1 MEVKAMTKTNIAPTM
16 PQVKAFL
23 SSFGQSILS
32 LSFNFG
38 GLLAGALS
46 VYFGVFS
53 LAPWSIALFPGI
65 LSVRGA
71 IGGLFS
77 GHLSTGLHLGTVKA
91 SYTKNTKSFYLLLRS
106 VIVLALVSGVMIGLG
121 TSIFGIFFW
130 NATFTDFI
138 EILTVIIATM
148 GLSVLLIPP
157 LTLAVSVI
165 SFRRGLDPDVVLY
178 PITSTM
184 SDIIVT
190 LCYVFCLNVFFNVS
204 SFGNYLIWLLDFIFF
219 FIVMYILV
227 RNIKEKEF
235 AEVIKQFLL
244 TLLSVTFIVNITGSL
259 LVRVNEVIGNRPEV
273 YMVYPA
279 LIDTVGDVGS
289 IIGSTVTTKLA
300 LGSIKPSFS
309 SIRAHIIEIGGAWSA
324 SLMLFVS
331 YAAISSLTTGVNTLG
346 GVIRF
351 TSQLLITN
359 ILAVSI
365 MIFIAYSIAIFTY
378 RRGLNPDNF
387 VIPIESSL
395 ADTITTAAILV
406 ALALIT

>member
-1 MEVKAMTKTNIAPTM
+1 MTRTNIALTM
-16 PQVKAFL
+16 PQLKAFL
-23 SSFGQSILS
+23 SNFGQSLLS

-38 GLLAGALS
+38 GLLAGTLA
-46 VYFGVFS
+46 VYFSVFS

-77 GHLSTGLHLGTVKA
+77 GHLSTDLHLGTVKA
-91 SYTKNTKSFYLLLRS
+91 SYTKNTKTFYLLLRS

-130 NATFTDFI
+130 NATFKDFI
-138 EILTVIIATM
+138 EILTVVIATM
-148 GLSVLLIPP
+148 GLSVLFVPP
-157 LTLAVSVI
+157 ITLAVSVI
-165 SFRRGLDPDVVLY
+165 SFRRGLDPDVVVY
-178 PITSTM
+178 PIISTV
-184 SDIIVT
+184 SDIIDT

-204 SFGNYLIWLLDFIFF
+204 SFGSYLIWLLDFVFL
-219 FIVMYILV
+219 FIVIYIFV
-227 RNIKEKEF
+227 KNFKEKEF
-235 AEVIKQFLL
+235 AKMIKEFLL

-259 LVRVNEVIGNRPEV
+259 LVRVSEVIGNRSEV

-300 LGSIKPSFS
+300 LGSIKPTFS
-309 SIRAHIIEIGGAWSA
+309 SMKAHIVEIGGAWSA
-324 SLMLFVS
+324 SLVLFIS
-331 YAAISSLTTGVNTLG
+331 YAAISSVTSGVNTLG
-346 GVIRF
+346 GILRF
-351 TSQLLITN
+351 TGQLLITN
-359 ILAVSI
+359 ILAVAI

-378 RRGLNPDNF
+378 RRGLNPDTF

-395 ADTITTAAILV
+395 ADTVTTAAVLL
-406 ALALIT
+406 ALALIL

>member
-1 MEVKAMTKTNIAPTM
+1 MTRTNIALTM
-16 PQVKAFL
+16 PQLKAFL
-23 SSFGQSILS
+23 SNFGQSILS

-38 GLLAGALS
+38 GLLAGTLA
-46 VYFGVFS
+46 VYFSVFS

-77 GHLSTGLHLGTVKA
+77 GHLSTDLHLGTVKA
-91 SYTKNTKSFYLLLRS
+91 SYTKNTKTFYLLLRS

-130 NATFTDFI
+130 NATFKDFI
-138 EILTVIIATM
+138 EILTVVIATM
-148 GLSVLLIPP
+148 GLSVLFVPP
-157 LTLAVSVI
+157 ITLAVSVI
-165 SFRRGLDPDVVLY
+165 SFRRGLDPDVVVY
-178 PITSTM
+178 PIISTV
-184 SDIIVT
+184 SDIIDT

-204 SFGNYLIWLLDFIFF
+204 SFGSYLIWLLDFVFL
-219 FIVMYILV
+219 FIVIYIFV
-227 RNIKEKEF
+227 KNFKEKEF
-235 AEVIKQFLL
+235 AKMIKEFLL

-259 LVRVNEVIGNRPEV
+259 LVRVSEVIGNRSEV

-300 LGSIKPSFS
+300 LGSIKPTFS
-309 SIRAHIIEIGGAWSA
+309 SMKAHIVEIGGAWSA
-324 SLMLFVS
+324 SLVLFIS
-331 YAAISSLTTGVNTLG
+331 YAAISSVTSGVNTLG
-346 GVIRF
+346 GVLKF
-351 TSQLLITN
+351 TGQLLITN
-359 ILAVSI
+359 ILAVAI

-378 RRGLNPDNF
+378 RRGLNPDTF

-395 ADTITTAAILV
+395 ADTVTTAAVLL
-406 ALALIT
+406 ALALIL

>member
-1 MEVKAMTKTNIAPTM
+1 VTAMTKINIALTM
-16 PQVKAFL
+16 PQLKAFL
-23 SSFGQSILS
+23 SNFGQSLLS

-38 GLLAGALS
+38 GLLAGTLA
-46 VYFGVFS
+46 VYFSVFS

-77 GHLSTGLHLGTVKA
+77 GHLSTDLHLGTVKA
-91 SYTKNTKSFYLLLRS
+91 SYTKNTKTFYLLLRS

-130 NATFTDFI
+130 NATFKDFI
-138 EILTVIIATM
+138 EILTVVIATM
-148 GLSVLLIPP
+148 GLSVLFVPP
-157 LTLAVSVI
+157 ITLAVSVI
-165 SFRRGLDPDVVLY
+165 SFRRGLDPDVVVY
-178 PITSTM
+178 PIISTV
-184 SDIIVT
+184 SDIIDT

-204 SFGNYLIWLLDFIFF
+204 SFGSYLIWLLDFVFL
-219 FIVMYILV
+219 FIVIYIFV
-227 RNIKEKEF
+227 KNFKEKEF
-235 AEVIKQFLL
+235 AKMIKEFLL

-259 LVRVNEVIGNRPEV
+259 LVRVSEVIGNRSEV

-300 LGSIKPSFS
+300 LGSIKPTFS
-309 SIRAHIIEIGGAWSA
+309 SIKAHIVEIGGAWSA
-324 SLMLFVS
+324 SLVLFIS
-331 YAAISSLTTGVNTLG
+331 YAAISSVTSGVNTLG
-346 GVIRF
+346 GVLKF
-351 TSQLLITN
+351 TGQLLITN
-359 ILAVSI
+359 ILAVAI

-378 RRGLNPDNF
+378 RRGLNPDTF

-395 ADTITTAAILV
+395 ADTVTTAAVLL
-406 ALALIT
+406 ALALIL

>member
-1 MEVKAMTKTNIAPTM
+1 MTKINIGLTL
-16 PQVKAFL
+16 PQMKALL

-38 GLLAGALS
+38 GLLAGTLA
-46 VYFGVFS
+46 VYFSVFS
-53 LAPWSIALFPGI
+53 IAPWSIALFPGI

-77 GHLSTGLHLGTVKA
+77 GHLSTDLHLGTIKA

-106 VIVLALVSGVMIGLG
+106 VVVLALVSGVMIGLG

-138 EILTVIIATM
+138 EILAVVIATM
-148 GLSVLLIPP
+148 GLSVLFIPP

-165 SFRRGLDPDVVLY
+165 SFRRGLDPDVVVY
-178 PITSTM
+178 PIISTV
-184 SDIIVT
+184 SDIIDT
-190 LCYVFCLNVFFNVS
+190 LCYVFCLNVFFNLT
-204 SFGNYLIWLLDFIFF
+204 SFGSSLIWLLDFVFL
-219 FIVMYILV
+219 FIVMYIFV
-227 RNIKEKEF
+227 KNFKEKEF
-235 AEVIKQFLL
+235 VKMIKEFLI

-259 LVRVNEVIGNRPEV
+259 LVRVSEVIGNRSEI

-300 LGSIKPSFS
+300 LGSIKPTFS
-309 SIRAHIIEIGGAWSA
+309 SMRAHIIEIGGAWSA
-324 SLMLFVS
+324 SFVLFIS
-331 YAAISSLTTGVNTLG
+331 YAAISSLASGVNTLG
-346 GVIRF
+346 NVIKF
-351 TSQLLITN
+351 TGQLLITN

-365 MIFIAYSIAIFTY
+365 MIVVAYSIAIFTY
-378 RRGLNPDNF
+378 RRGLNPDTF

-395 ADTITTAAILV
+395 ADTVTTASVLL
-406 ALALIT
+406 ALALIL

>member
-1 MEVKAMTKTNIAPTM
+1 M
-16 PQVKAFL
+16 PQLKAFL
-23 SSFGQSILS
+23 SNFGQSLLS

-38 GLLAGALS
+38 GLLAGTLA
-46 VYFGVFS
+46 VYFSVFS

-77 GHLSTGLHLGTVKA
+77 GHLSTDLHLGTVKA
-91 SYTKNTKSFYLLLRS
+91 SYTKNTKTFYLLLRS

-130 NATFTDFI
+130 NATFKDFI
-138 EILTVIIATM
+138 EILTVVIATM
-148 GLSVLLIPP
+148 GLSVLFVPP
-157 LTLAVSVI
+157 ITLAVSVI
-165 SFRRGLDPDVVLY
+165 SFRRGLDPDVVVY
-178 PITSTM
+178 PIISTV
-184 SDIIVT
+184 SDIIDT

-204 SFGNYLIWLLDFIFF
+204 SFGSYLIWLLDFVFL
-219 FIVMYILV
+219 FIVIYIFV
-227 RNIKEKEF
+227 KNFKEKEF
-235 AEVIKQFLL
+235 AKMIKEFLL

-259 LVRVNEVIGNRPEV
+259 LVRVSEVIGNRSEV

-300 LGSIKPSFS
+300 LGSIKPTFS
-309 SIRAHIIEIGGAWSA
+309 SMKAHIIEIGGAWSA
-324 SLMLFVS
+324 SLVLFIS
-331 YAAISSLTTGVNTLG
+331 YAAISSVTSGVNTLG
-346 GVIRF
+346 GILRF
-351 TSQLLITN
+351 TGQLLITN
-359 ILAVSI
+359 ILAVAI

-378 RRGLNPDNF
+378 RRGLNPDTF

-395 ADTITTAAILV
+395 ADTVTTAAVLL
-406 ALALIT
+406 ALALIL

>member
-1 MEVKAMTKTNIAPTM
+1 MTKTNIAPTM
-16 PQVKAFL
+16 PQMKAFL

-32 LSFNFG
+32 LLFNFG

-121 TSIFGIFFW
+121 TSVFGIFFW

-331 YAAISSLTTGVNTLG
+331 YAVISSLTTSVNTLG

-395 ADTITTAAILV
+395 ADTVTTAAVLI
-406 ALALIT
+406 ALALII

>member
-1 MEVKAMTKTNIAPTM
+1 MTKINIALTM
-16 PQVKAFL
+16 PQLKAFL
-23 SSFGQSILS
+23 SNFGQSILS

-38 GLLAGALS
+38 GLLAGTLA
-46 VYFGVFS
+46 VYFSVFS

-77 GHLSTGLHLGTVKA
+77 GHLSTDLHLGTVKA
-91 SYTKNTKSFYLLLRS
+91 SYTKNTKTFYLLLRS

-130 NATFTDFI
+130 NATFKDFI
-138 EILTVIIATM
+138 EILTVVIATM
-148 GLSVLLIPP
+148 GLSVLFVPP
-157 LTLAVSVI
+157 ITLAVSVI
-165 SFRRGLDPDVVLY
+165 SFRRGLDPDVVVY
-178 PITSTM
+178 PIISTV
-184 SDIIVT
+184 SDIIDT

-204 SFGNYLIWLLDFIFF
+204 SFGSYLIWLLDFVFL
-219 FIVMYILV
+219 FIVIYIFV
-227 RNIKEKEF
+227 KNFKEKEF
-235 AEVIKQFLL
+235 AKMIKEFLL

-259 LVRVNEVIGNRPEV
+259 LVRVSEVIGNRSEV

-300 LGSIKPSFS
+300 LGSIKPTFS
-309 SIRAHIIEIGGAWSA
+309 SMKAHIIEIGGAWSA
-324 SLMLFVS
+324 SLVLFIS
-331 YAAISSLTTGVNTLG
+331 YAAISSVTSGVNTLG
-346 GVIRF
+346 GILRF
-351 TSQLLITN
+351 TGQLLITN
-359 ILAVSI
+359 ILAVAI

-378 RRGLNPDNF
+378 RRGLNPDTF

-395 ADTITTAAILV
+395 ADTVTTAAVLL
-406 ALALIT
+406 ALALIL

>member
-1 MEVKAMTKTNIAPTM
+1 MTKTNIAPTM

-204 SFGNYLIWLLDFIFF
+204 SFGNYLVWLLDFIFF

>member
-1 MEVKAMTKTNIAPTM
+1 MTKTNIALIM
-16 PQVKAFL
+16 PQMKAFL

-38 GLLAGALS
+38 GLLAGTLA
-46 VYFGVFS
+46 VYFSVFS

-77 GHLSTGLHLGTVKA
+77 GHLSTDLHLGTVKA

-130 NATFTDFI
+130 NATFTDVI
-138 EILTVIIATM
+138 EILAVVIATM
-148 GLSVLLIPP
+148 GLSVLFIPP

-165 SFRRGLDPDVVLY
+165 SFRRGLDPDVVVY
-178 PITSTM
+178 PIISTV
-184 SDIIVT
+184 SDIVDT
-190 LCYVFCLNVFFNVS
+190 LCYVFCLNVFFKVT
-204 SFGNYLIWLLDFIFF
+204 SFGSYLIWLLDFVFL
-219 FIVMYILV
+219 FIVMYIFV
-227 RNIKEKEF
+227 KNFKEKEF
-235 AEVIKQFLL
+235 VKMIKEFLI

-259 LVRVNEVIGNRPEV
+259 LVRVSEVIGNRSEV

-300 LGSIKPSFS
+300 LGSIKPAFS
-309 SIRAHIIEIGGAWSA
+309 SMKAHIIEIGGAWSA
-324 SLMLFVS
+324 SLVLFVS
-331 YAAISSLTTGVNTLG
+331 YAAISSVTSGVNTLG
-346 GVIRF
+346 GVIKF
-351 TSQLLITN
+351 TGQLVITN

-365 MIFIAYSIAIFTY
+365 MIFVAYSIAIFTY
-378 RRGLNPDNF
+378 RRGLNPDTF

-395 ADTITTAAILV
+395 ADTVTTASVLL
-406 ALALIT
+406 ALALIL

>member
-1 MEVKAMTKTNIAPTM
+1 MTKTNIAPTM

-53 LAPWSIALFPGI
+53 LSPWSIALFPGI

-395 ADTITTAAILV
+395 ADTITTAAVLV
-406 ALALIT
+406 ALALII

>member
-1 MEVKAMTKTNIAPTM
+1 M
-16 PQVKAFL
+16 PQMKAFL

-38 GLLAGALS
+38 GLLAGILA
-46 VYFGVFS
+46 VYFSVFS

-259 LVRVNEVIGNRPEV
+259 LVRVSEVIGNRPEV

-309 SIRAHIIEIGGAWSA
+309 SMKAHIIEIGGAWSA
-324 SLMLFVS
+324 SLVLFVS
-331 YAAISSLTTGVNTLG
+331 YAAISSLTSGVNTLG
-346 GVIRF
+346 AIIRF
-351 TSQLLITN
+351 TGQLLITN
-359 ILAVSI
+359 ILAVSV

-395 ADTITTAAILV
+395 ADTVTTASVLI
-406 ALALIT
+406 ALALIL

>member
-1 MEVKAMTKTNIAPTM
+1 
-16 PQVKAFL
+16 L
-23 SSFGQSILS
+23 
-32 LSFNFG
+32 FNFG

-331 YAAISSLTTGVNTLG
+331 YAVISSLTTSVNTLG

-395 ADTITTAAILV
+395 ADTVTTAAVLI
-406 ALALIT
+406 ALALII

>member
-1 MEVKAMTKTNIAPTM
+1 MTRTNIALTM
-16 PQVKAFL
+16 PQLKAFL
-23 SSFGQSILS
+23 SNFGQSLLS

-38 GLLAGALS
+38 GLLAGTLA
-46 VYFGVFS
+46 VYFSVFS

-77 GHLSTGLHLGTVKA
+77 GHLSTDLHLGTVKA
-91 SYTKNTKSFYLLLRS
+91 SYTKNTKTFYLLLRS

-130 NATFTDFI
+130 NATFKDFI
-138 EILTVIIATM
+138 EILTVVIATM
-148 GLSVLLIPP
+148 GLSVLFVPP
-157 LTLAVSVI
+157 ITLAVSVI
-165 SFRRGLDPDVVLY
+165 SFRRGLDPDVVVY
-178 PITSTM
+178 PIISTV
-184 SDIIVT
+184 SDIIDT

-204 SFGNYLIWLLDFIFF
+204 SFGSYLIWLLDFVFL
-219 FIVMYILV
+219 FIVIYIFV
-227 RNIKEKEF
+227 KNFKEKEF
-235 AEVIKQFLL
+235 AKMIKEFLL

-259 LVRVNEVIGNRPEV
+259 LVRVSEVIGNRSEV

-300 LGSIKPSFS
+300 LGSIKPTFS
-309 SIRAHIIEIGGAWSA
+309 SMKAHIVEIGGAWSA
-324 SLMLFVS
+324 SLVLFIS
-331 YAAISSLTTGVNTLG
+331 YAAISSVTSGVNTLG
-346 GVIRF
+346 GVLKF
-351 TSQLLITN
+351 TGQLLITN
-359 ILAVSI
+359 ILAVAI

-378 RRGLNPDNF
+378 RRGLNPDTF

-395 ADTITTAAILV
+395 ADTVTTAAVLL
-406 ALALIT
+406 ALALIL

>member
-1 MEVKAMTKTNIAPTM
+1 MTKTNIAPAM

-23 SSFGQSILS
+23 ASFGQSILS

-38 GLLAGALS
+38 GLLAGTLA
-46 VYFGVFS
+46 VYFSVFS
-53 LAPWSIALFPGI
+53 ITPWAIALFPGI

-71 IGGLFS
+71 IGGLFA
-77 GHLSTGLHLGTVKA
+77 GHLGTDLHLGTIKA
-91 SYTKNTKSFYLLLRS
+91 SYTNNTKSFYLLLRS
-106 VIVLALVSGVMIGLG
+106 VIVLALISGVMIGVG

-130 NATFTDFI
+130 NATFTDFVG
-138 EILTVIIATM
+138 ILAVVIATM
-148 GLSVLLIPP
+148 GLSVLFIPP

-165 SFRRGLDPDVVLY
+165 SFRRGLDPDIVVY
-178 PITSTM
+178 PIISTV
-184 SDIIVT
+184 SDIVDT
-190 LCYVFCLNVFFNVS
+190 LCYVFCLNVFFNVT
-204 SFGNYLIWLLDFIFF
+204 SFGSYLIWLLDFVFLFVVIC
-219 FIVMYILV
+219 ILV
-227 RNIKEKEF
+227 KNFKETEFARMIKE
-235 AEVIKQFLL
+235 FLL

-259 LVRVNEVIGNRPEV
+259 LVRVSNVIGNRSEV

-309 SIRAHIIEIGGAWSA
+309 SIRTHTVEIGGAWSA
-324 SLMLFVS
+324 SLVIFVS
-331 YAAISSLTTGVNTLG
+331 YAVISLLAFGVNTLEG
-346 GVIRF
+346 IMCF
-351 TSQLLITN
+351 TGQLLITN
-359 ILAVSI
+359 LLAVSI

-395 ADTITTAAILV
+395 ADTVTTAAILV
-406 ALALIT
+406 ALALIV

>member
-1 MEVKAMTKTNIAPTM
+1 MTKTNTATAM
-16 PQVKAFL
+16 PQAKAFL
-23 SSFGQSILS
+23 SSFGQSVLS

-38 GLLAGALS
+38 GLLAGTLA
-46 VYFGVFS
+46 VYFSVFS
-53 LAPWSIALFPGI
+53 ITPWAIALFPGI

-71 IGGLFS
+71 IGGLFA
-77 GHLSTGLHLGTVKA
+77 GHLSTDLHLGTIKA

-106 VIVLALVSGVMIGLG
+106 VIVLALISGVMIGLG

-130 NATFTDFI
+130 NANFTDFV
-138 EILTVIIATM
+138 EILAVVIATM
-148 GLSVLLIPP
+148 GLSVLFIPP

-165 SFRRGLDPDVVLY
+165 SFRRGLDPDVVVY
-178 PITSTM
+178 PIISTV
-184 SDIIVT
+184 SDIIDT
-190 LCYVFCLNVFFNVS
+190 LCYVFCLNVFFKVT
-204 SFGNYLIWLLDFIFF
+204 SFGNYLIWLLDFIFL
-219 FIVMYILV
+219 FIVIYILV
-227 RNIKEKEF
+227 KNFKEKEF
-235 AEVIKQFLL
+235 VKMIKEFLL

-259 LVRVNEVIGNRPEV
+259 LVRVSEVIGNRSEV

-309 SIRAHIIEIGGAWSA
+309 SIRAHTVEIGGAWSA
-324 SLMLFVS
+324 SMLLFFS
-331 YAAISSLTTGVNTLG
+331 YAAISSLTTGVKNLG
-346 GVIRF
+346 GLVSF
-351 TSQLLITN
+351 VSQLLVTN

-395 ADTITTAAILV
+395 ADTVTTAAVLI
-406 ALALIT
+406 ALALII

>member
-1 MEVKAMTKTNIAPTM
+1 MTKINIALTM
-16 PQVKAFL
+16 PQLKAFL
-23 SSFGQSILS
+23 SNFGQSILS

-38 GLLAGALS
+38 GLLAGTLA
-46 VYFGVFS
+46 VYFSVFS

-77 GHLSTGLHLGTVKA
+77 GHLSTDLHLGTVKA
-91 SYTKNTKSFYLLLRS
+91 SYTKNTKTFYLLLRS

-130 NATFTDFI
+130 NATFKDFI
-138 EILTVIIATM
+138 EILTVVIATM
-148 GLSVLLIPP
+148 GLSVLFVPP
-157 LTLAVSVI
+157 ITLAVSVI
-165 SFRRGLDPDVVLY
+165 SFRRGLDPDVVVY
-178 PITSTM
+178 PIISTV
-184 SDIIVT
+184 SDIIDT

-204 SFGNYLIWLLDFIFF
+204 SFGSYLIWLLDFVFL
-219 FIVMYILV
+219 FIVIYIFV
-227 RNIKEKEF
+227 KNFKEKEF
-235 AEVIKQFLL
+235 AKMIKEFLL

-259 LVRVNEVIGNRPEV
+259 LVRVSEVIGNRSEV

-300 LGSIKPSFS
+300 LGSIKPTFS
-309 SIRAHIIEIGGAWSA
+309 SMKAHIIEIGGAWSA
-324 SLMLFVS
+324 SLVLFIS
-331 YAAISSLTTGVNTLG
+331 YAAISSVTSGVNTLG
-346 GVIRF
+346 GVLKF
-351 TSQLLITN
+351 TGQLLITN
-359 ILAVSI
+359 ILAVAI

-378 RRGLNPDNF
+378 RRGLNPDTF

-395 ADTITTAAILV
+395 ADTVTTAAVLL
-406 ALALIT
+406 ALALIL

>member
-1 MEVKAMTKTNIAPTM
+1 MTKTNIAPTM

-395 ADTITTAAILV
+395 ADTVTTAAVLI
-406 ALALIT
+406 ALALII

>member
-1 MEVKAMTKTNIAPTM
+1 MTKTNIAPTM

-53 LAPWSIALFPGI
+53 LSPWSIALFPGI

-165 SFRRGLDPDVVLY
+165 SIRRGLDPDVVLY

-395 ADTITTAAILV
+395 ADTITTAAVLV
-406 ALALIT
+406 ALALII

>member
-1 MEVKAMTKTNIAPTM
+1 MTRTNIALTM
-16 PQVKAFL
+16 PQLKAFL
-23 SSFGQSILS
+23 SNFGQSLLS

-38 GLLAGALS
+38 GLLAGTLA
-46 VYFGVFS
+46 VYFSVFS

-77 GHLSTGLHLGTVKA
+77 GHLSTDLHLGTVKA
-91 SYTKNTKSFYLLLRS
+91 SYTKNTKTFYLLLRS

-130 NATFTDFI
+130 NATFKDFI
-138 EILTVIIATM
+138 EILTVVIATM
-148 GLSVLLIPP
+148 GLSVLFVPP
-157 LTLAVSVI
+157 ITLAVSVI
-165 SFRRGLDPDVVLY
+165 SFRRGLDPDVVVY
-178 PITSTM
+178 PIISTV
-184 SDIIVT
+184 SDIIDT

-204 SFGNYLIWLLDFIFF
+204 SFGSYLIWLLDFVFLFMVIYIFVKNF
-219 FIVMYILV
+219 
-227 RNIKEKEF
+227 KEKEF
-235 AEVIKQFLL
+235 AKMIKEFLL

-259 LVRVNEVIGNRPEV
+259 LVRVSEVIGNRSEV

-300 LGSIKPSFS
+300 LGSIKPTFS
-309 SIRAHIIEIGGAWSA
+309 SMKAHIVEIGGAWSA
-324 SLMLFVS
+324 SLVLFIS
-331 YAAISSLTTGVNTLG
+331 YAAISSVTSGVNTLG
-346 GVIRF
+346 GVLKF
-351 TSQLLITN
+351 TGQLLITN
-359 ILAVSI
+359 ILAVAI

-378 RRGLNPDNF
+378 RRGLNPDTF

-395 ADTITTAAILV
+395 ADTVTTAAVLL
-406 ALALIT
+406 ALALIL

>member
-1 MEVKAMTKTNIAPTM
+1 MEVTAMTKINIALTM
-16 PQVKAFL
+16 PQMKAFL
-23 SSFGQSILS
+23 SSFGQSVLS

-38 GLLAGALS
+38 GLLAGTLA
-46 VYFGVFS
+46 VYFSVFS
-53 LAPWSIALFPGI
+53 ITPWSIALFPGI

-77 GHLSTGLHLGTVKA
+77 GHLSTDLHLGTVKA

-178 PITSTM
+178 PITSTI

-190 LCYVFCLNVFFNVS
+190 LCYVFCLNVFFNVT
-204 SFGNYLIWLLDFIFF
+204 SFGNYLIWLLDFVFF

-227 RNIKEKEF
+227 RNFKEKEF
-235 AEVIKQFLL
+235 AKVIKQFLL

-259 LVRVNEVIGNRPEV
+259 LVRVSAVIGNRPEV
-273 YMVYPA
+273 YMIYPA

-300 LGSIKPSFS
+300 LGSIKSSFS
-309 SIRAHIIEIGGAWSA
+309 SITEHINEIGGAWSA
-324 SLMLFVS
+324 SMVLFVS
-331 YAAISSLTTGVNTLG
+331 YAAISSLTHGVTNP
-346 GVIRF
+346 VIF
-351 TSQLLITN
+351 ASQLLVTN

-365 MIFIAYSIAIFTY
+365 MIFIAYAIAIFTY

-395 ADTITTAAILV
+395 ADTVTTAAVLV
-406 ALALIT
+406 ALALIL

>member
-1 MEVKAMTKTNIAPTM
+1 MTKTNTATAM
-16 PQVKAFL
+16 PQAKAFL
-23 SSFGQSILS
+23 SSFGQSVLS

-38 GLLAGALS
+38 GLLAGTLA
-46 VYFGVFS
+46 VYFSVFS
-53 LAPWSIALFPGI
+53 ITPWAIALFPGI

-77 GHLSTGLHLGTVKA
+77 GHLSTDLHLGTIKA
-91 SYTKNTKSFYLLLRS
+91 SYTKNTKTFYLLLRS
-106 VIVLALVSGVMIGLG
+106 VIVLALISGVMIGLG

-130 NATFTDFI
+130 NANFTDFV
-138 EILTVIIATM
+138 EILAVVIATM
-148 GLSVLLIPP
+148 GLSVLFIPP
-157 LTLAVSVI
+157 TTLAVSVI
-165 SFRRGLDPDVVLY
+165 SFRRGLDPDVIVY
-178 PITSTM
+178 PIISTV
-184 SDIIVT
+184 SDIIDT
-190 LCYVFCLNVFFNVS
+190 LCYVFCLNVFFKVT
-204 SFGNYLIWLLDFIFF
+204 SFGNYLIWLLDFIFL
-219 FIVMYILV
+219 FIVIYILV
-227 RNIKEKEF
+227 KNFKEKEF
-235 AEVIKQFLL
+235 VKMIKEFLL

-259 LVRVNEVIGNRPEV
+259 LVRVSEIIGNRSEV

-309 SIRAHIIEIGGAWSA
+309 SIRAHTVEIGGAWSA
-324 SLMLFVS
+324 SMMLFFS
-331 YAAISSLTTGVNTLG
+331 YAAISLLTFGVNTLEG
-346 GVIRF
+346 IIRF

-378 RRGLNPDNF
+378 RQGLNPDNF

-395 ADTITTAAILV
+395 ADTITTAAVLV
-406 ALALIT
+406 ALALII

>member
-1 MEVKAMTKTNIAPTM
+1 MTRTNIALTM
-16 PQVKAFL
+16 PQLKAFL
-23 SSFGQSILS
+23 SNFGQSLLS

-38 GLLAGALS
+38 GLLAGTLA
-46 VYFGVFS
+46 VYFSVFS

-77 GHLSTGLHLGTVKA
+77 GHLSTDLHLGTVKA
-91 SYTKNTKSFYLLLRS
+91 SYTKNTKTFYLLLRS

-130 NATFTDFI
+130 NATFKDFI
-138 EILTVIIATM
+138 EILTVVIATM
-148 GLSVLLIPP
+148 GLSVLFVPP
-157 LTLAVSVI
+157 ITLAVSVI
-165 SFRRGLDPDVVLY
+165 SFRRGLDPDVVVY
-178 PITSTM
+178 PIISTV
-184 SDIIVT
+184 SDIIDT

-204 SFGNYLIWLLDFIFF
+204 SFGSYLIWLLDFVFL
-219 FIVMYILV
+219 FIVIYIFV
-227 RNIKEKEF
+227 KNFKEKEF
-235 AEVIKQFLL
+235 AKMIKEFLL

-259 LVRVNEVIGNRPEV
+259 LVRVSEVIGNRSEV

-300 LGSIKPSFS
+300 LGSIKPTFS
-309 SIRAHIIEIGGAWSA
+309 SMKAHIIEIGGAWSA
-324 SLMLFVS
+324 SLVLFIS
-331 YAAISSLTTGVNTLG
+331 YAAISSVTSGVNTLG
-346 GVIRF
+346 GILRF
-351 TSQLLITN
+351 TGQLLITN
-359 ILAVSI
+359 ILAVAI

-378 RRGLNPDNF
+378 RRGLNPDTF

-395 ADTITTAAILV
+395 ADTVTTAAVLL
-406 ALALIT
+406 ALALIL